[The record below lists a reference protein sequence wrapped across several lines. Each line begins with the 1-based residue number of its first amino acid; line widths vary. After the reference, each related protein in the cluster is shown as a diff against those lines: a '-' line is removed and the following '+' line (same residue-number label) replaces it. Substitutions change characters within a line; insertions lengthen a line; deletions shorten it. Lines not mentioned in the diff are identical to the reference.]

1 MGPQVTE
8 DLVKACNTIIQEH
21 GAPPPPPRLAKAVDV
36 TRTGTMSGAELSRG
50 MADGDGAFGY
60 KLKNELKT
68 MLGVCGKPE
77 PKQKKKAKKKPKEE
91 TVELHDD
98 DDL

>member
-1 MGPQVTE
+1 
-8 DLVKACNTIIQEH
+8 
-21 GAPPPPPRLAKAVDV
+21 
-36 TRTGTMSGAELSRG
+36 

>member
-1 MGPQVTE
+1 
-8 DLVKACNTIIQEH
+8 
-21 GAPPPPPRLAKAVDV
+21 
-36 TRTGTMSGAELSRG
+36 

-68 MLGVCGKPE
+68 MLGVCGKPA
-77 PKQKKKAKKKPKEE
+77 PKQKKKKTKKKPKEE